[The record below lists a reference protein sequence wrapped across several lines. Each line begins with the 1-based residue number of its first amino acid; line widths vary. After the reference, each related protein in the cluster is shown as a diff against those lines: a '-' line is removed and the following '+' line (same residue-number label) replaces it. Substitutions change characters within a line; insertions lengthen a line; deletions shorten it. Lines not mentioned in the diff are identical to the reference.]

1 MGRADLAER
10 GRFDTWWIP
19 NHPPRAKSA
28 LGPIWVERAIWYKV
42 NPKSPSWSQISPRAD
57 LSGAGLI
64 WIQITHLLIFTV
76 FALLLLS
83 RFCPMTPPLPTILEI
98 LASEHKQA
106 IFGTPCTWKFF
117 MSAFLAAKAQLN
129 TCTCPCVCLSVHLK
143 TEFLSTWSLL
153 GPAVHNWT
161 VLYKTEHSTVQ
172 NSTKLYK
179 TVQSAVHICKLCCT
193 QLYIL
198 NSLEISSH
206 SVLLYTT
213 VYSIKLYRIVPSE
226 LQNTYYILNFRLYIQ
241 WLSTFIPTKA
251 KV

>member
-1 MGRADLAER
+1 LGRADLAER

-19 NHPPRAKSA
+19 NRPPRAKSA
-28 LGPIWVERAIWYKV
+28 LGPMWVERAIWYKV

-117 MSAFLAAKAQLN
+117 MSAFFGDTLYLKLPLHQLELTSN
-129 TCTCPCVCLSVHLK
+129 K
-143 TEFLSTWSLL
+143 TINSLISLL
-153 GPAVHNWT
+153 DIQCSRNIYSEEIGQEFKRRNRLRHVR
-161 VLYKTEHSTVQ
+161 LLGDSVQ
-172 NSTKLYK
+172 YCRITLLSGL
-179 TVQSAVHICKLCCT
+179 
-193 QLYIL
+193 
-198 NSLEISSH
+198 SH
-206 SVLLYTT
+206 SQHYSPLYQQSQDAWVL
-213 VYSIKLYRIVPSE
+213 VSRI
-226 LQNTYYILNFRLYIQ
+226 QI
-241 WLSTFIPTKA
+241 STF
-251 KV
+251 